1 MTRKL
6 ALVLIAGLQAGCS
19 TGIFGVHMPFEEGP
33 QWVAKTAPH
42 ITIDDRRPAAERK
55 LHTGGGLSSCQRWYG
70 DDSYVPAKIAYLEQL
85 LAERIPQ
92 TPVQIQ
98 LQRFDT
104 VEFCDNT
111 ANRAA
116 AGAAAGATGV
126 YIPSKDV
133 RGGNSVL
140 VRLAGDINGESFDV
154 SRRFDYSDLKYN
166 ELTQMPADNATYR
179 ERMKQ
184 AVVAIVDEIIA
195 KLPKDSVSQS
205 N

>member
-1 MTRKL
+1 MRKL
-6 ALVLIAGLQAGCS
+6 ALVLVASLQAGCS

-33 QWVAKTAPH
+33 QLVAKSAPH
-42 ITIDDRRPAAERK
+42 ITIDDRRPVAERK
-55 LHTGGGLSSCQRWYG
+55 VHTGGGLSSCQRWYG
-70 DDSYVPAKIAYLEQL
+70 DDSYAPSKIAYLEHL
-85 LAERIPQ
+85 FAERIPE
-92 TPVQIQ
+92 TPVHLQ

-111 ANRAA
+111 ANRA
-116 AGAAAGATGV
+116 GAVAATGASGI

-133 RGGNSVL
+133 PGGDSVL

-166 ELTQMPADNATYR
+166 ELTEMPSDNATYR
-179 ERMKQ
+179 ERMKR
-184 AVVAIVDEIIA
+184 AVVEIVEEIVA

>member
-1 MTRKL
+1 
-6 ALVLIAGLQAGCS
+6 
-19 TGIFGVHMPFEEGP
+19 MPFEEGS
-33 QWVAKTAPH
+33 QLVAKKAPH
-42 ITIDDRRPAAERK
+42 ITIDDRRPVAERK

-70 DDSYVPAKIAYLEQL
+70 DDSYVPSKIAYLEHL
-85 LAERIPQ
+85 LAERIPEA
-92 TPVQIQ
+92 PVHLQ

-111 ANRAA
+111 ANRAGA
-116 AGAAAGATGV
+116 AAAAGASGV

-133 RGGNSVL
+133 PGGDSVL

-179 ERMKQ
+179 ERMKR
-184 AVVAIVDEIIA
+184 AVVEIVEEIVA
-195 KLPKDSVSQS
+195 KLPKDGISQA

>member
-1 MTRKL
+1 MRKP
-6 ALVLIAGLQAGCS
+6 ALVLIASLQAGCS
-19 TGIFGVHMPFEEGP
+19 TGIFGVHMPFEEGS
-33 QWVAKTAPH
+33 QLVAKKAPH
-42 ITIDDRRPAAERK
+42 ITIDDRRPVAERK

-70 DDSYVPAKIAYLEQL
+70 DDSYVPSKIAYLEHL
-85 LAERIPQ
+85 LAERIPEA
-92 TPVQIQ
+92 PVHLQ

-111 ANRAA
+111 ANRAGA
-116 AGAAAGATGV
+116 AAAAGASGV

-133 RGGNSVL
+133 PGGDSVL

-179 ERMKQ
+179 ERMKR
-184 AVVAIVDEIIA
+184 AVVEIVEEIVA
-195 KLPKDSVSQS
+195 KLPKDGISQA

>member
-1 MTRKL
+1 MRKL
-6 ALVLIAGLQAGCS
+6 ALVLVASLQAGCS

-33 QWVAKTAPH
+33 QLVAKSAPH
-42 ITIDDRRPAAERK
+42 ITIDDRRPVAERK
-55 LHTGGGLSSCQRWYG
+55 VHTGGGLSSCQRWYG
-70 DDSYVPAKIAYLEQL
+70 DDSYAPSKIAYLEHL
-85 LAERIPQ
+85 FAERIPE
-92 TPVQIQ
+92 TPVHLQ

-111 ANRAA
+111 ANRA
-116 AGAAAGATGV
+116 GAVAATGASGI

-133 RGGNSVL
+133 PGGDSVL

-166 ELTQMPADNATYR
+166 GLTEMPADNATYR
-179 ERMKQ
+179 ERMKR
-184 AVVAIVDEIIA
+184 AVVEIVEEIVA